1 MVPSKVPVITGR
13 LGMWAELL
21 PGAAMTTSNF
31 PWTGPVPSTV
41 ESVLQR
47 RAMTVQRCVRGE
59 VISNADGHKGVPR
72 SANPSSGEVAFRK
85 KMTLSSSFLGLNVT
99 RFFISSRRRHTRCS
113 RDWSS
118 DVCSSDLGQG
128 FGGSQ
133 GRRLFR
139 AKDAHG

>member
-41 ESVLQR
+41 ESSLQP

-72 SANPSSGEVAFRK
+72 SANPRSGER
-85 KMTLSSSFLGLNVT
+85 SEE
-99 RFFISSRRRHTRCS
+99 HTS
-113 RDWSS
+113 ELQSLAYL
-118 DVCSSDLGQG
+118 VC
-128 FGGSQ
+128 
-133 GRRLFR
+133 RLLLE
-139 AKDAHG
+139 KIKN